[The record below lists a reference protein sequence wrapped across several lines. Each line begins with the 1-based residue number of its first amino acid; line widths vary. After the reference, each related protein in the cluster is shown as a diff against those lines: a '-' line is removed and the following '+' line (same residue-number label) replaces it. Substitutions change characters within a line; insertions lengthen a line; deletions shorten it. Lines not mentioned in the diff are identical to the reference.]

1 VFKAIKQPDMGDRC
15 FSIQVVDSL
24 INDKVKHPNDLLQA
38 CLVNNVMEDAHI
50 TKYTCWMESFE
61 PNRGRYFEDLG
72 QAPPKIKWT
81 SEQAL
86 VLELQ
91 PLPKHLWYAYIG
103 EAFTYPMIVFAK
115 LSKTEEEKLMRVL
128 RKHKATLG
136 WVLADIKGISP
147 SICMHKILLE
157 DVVKSIVEH

>member
-1 VFKAIKQPDMGDRC
+1 LLGQPFLATGGVLIDVKKGELWLRVNKEEVIFNVFKAIKQPDMGDRC

-72 QAPPKIKWT
+72 QAPPKIK
-81 SEQAL
+81 
-86 VLELQ
+86 
-91 PLPKHLWYAYIG
+91 
-103 EAFTYPMIVFAK
+103 
-115 LSKTEEEKLMRVL
+115 
-128 RKHKATLG
+128 
-136 WVLADIKGISP
+136 
-147 SICMHKILLE
+147 
-157 DVVKSIVEH
+157 